1 MPETIPAK
9 PTDRNPKILVITTIL
24 SSYLAA
30 DALGQMHLEYP
41 ADAYILRTIDPVVLP
56 EYFYLDAF
64 KKGIDGIIIAS
75 AGTDCPF
82 EGAYS
87 QLAGTVDSVQKQ
99 MKENGMSVKRLRLTG
114 ICSVCTHALL
124 KAINEM
130 SVFLREPKEEG
141 KT

>member
-1 MPETIPAK
+1 MPEMIPSK
-9 PTDRNPKILVITTIL
+9 TTDGNPKILVITAIL

-41 ADAYILRTIDPVVLP
+41 ADAHILRTIDPVVLP

-87 QLAGTVDSVQKQ
+87 QLAGTVDNVQEQ
-99 MKENGMSVKRLRLTG
+99 MKEKGMSVKRLRLTG

-124 KAINEM
+124 NEINKM
-130 SVFLREPKEEG
+130 SAFLKESEEEG